1 MIVQFVNQQSKYSIV
16 AWRELLS
23 GVLPAVL
30 DSTPAGKAFRRNRL
44 ETVVTVTFAGP
55 RTMRRINRETRQVDR
70 LTDVL
75 SFPSLECHEGRL
87 MQVPGLADC
96 DPEYPDE
103 PAVILGDIVI
113 SLDRAFSQATDYG
126 HSQAREVAFLAVHG
140 LLHILGY
147 DHLEPDQE
155 KIMLRKQKN
164 ILSKLGLERGNQDE

>member
-1 MIVQFVNQQSKYSIV
+1 MIVQFVNQQSKYSV
-16 AWRELLS
+16 ATWRELLNR
-23 GVLPAVL
+23 VLPAVL

-44 ETVVTVTFAGP
+44 ETVVTVTFAGS
-55 RTMRRINRETRQVDR
+55 RTMRRINRETRHVDS

-75 SFPSLECHEGRL
+75 SFPTLECLEGRL

-103 PAVILGDIVI
+103 PAVVLGDIVI
-113 SLDRAFSQATDYG
+113 SLDRAFSQAADFG

-147 DHLEPDQE
+147 DHQDPDQE
-155 KIMLRKQKN
+155 KIMLCKQKN
-164 ILSKLGLERGNQDE
+164 ILDKLGLERGTQDE